1 MCLVL
6 AEACLAAVVQADAA
20 TIPMKRKRAAAEAV
34 TGDHMS
40 DMHTTWDSM
49 QFVNVPVCECMRLL
63 YKPAVIMR
71 VAPDKPS
78 QQSEAVTI
86 ST

>member
-34 TGDHMS
+34 TGEKMS
-40 DMHTTWDSM
+40 DMHNLIHGTACS
-49 QFVNVPVCECMRLL
+49 L
-63 YKPAVIMR
+63 
-71 VAPDKPS
+71 
-78 QQSEAVTI
+78 
-86 ST
+86 